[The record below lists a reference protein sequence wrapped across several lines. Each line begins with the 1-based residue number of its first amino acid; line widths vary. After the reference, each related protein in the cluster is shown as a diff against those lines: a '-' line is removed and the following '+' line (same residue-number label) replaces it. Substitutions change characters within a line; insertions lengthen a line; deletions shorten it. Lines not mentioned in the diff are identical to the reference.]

1 MRVVRFDPS
10 LLLVYPNETTNVTF
24 DLELSISEEESGD
37 GFVGSPSSMTKAVL
51 VELQNSNG
59 KTVSEQC
66 LCVRQYFY
74 VNDFVCVHTCMAL
87 SVLISSMIF
96 LS

>member
-1 MRVVRFDPS
+1 MRFDPS
-10 LLLVYPNETTNVTF
+10 LLLVYPNQTTNVTF

-37 GFVGSPSSMTKAVL
+37 GFVGSPSSMTKPVL

-66 LCVRQYFY
+66 LRQCVRQYLY
-74 VNDFVCVHTCMAL
+74 VNDFVCVHICMAL